1 MRLRKGTGHLYKRG
15 GIYWVQYYRN
25 GKRYRESSYST
36 KEIDAKR
43 LLKRK
48 LGEIAVGRF
57 IEPQTEKVMLKEL
70 TDDLQND
77 YRVNGKR
84 SINRVE
90 DSIAHLLDYFIDDK
104 AITVTTD
111 RIRSYIS
118 HRQEQKAANAT
129 INRELAVLKRSFNLG
144 VQAQKVHAR
153 PYIPTLEENN
163 IRKGFFEHG
172 DFVAVRDMI
181 SQYLKP
187 VVIFLYFSGWRKEEA
202 LSLEWRQVDMEAR
215 SVRLDP
221 GTTKNKEGRVL
232 FLDGELLQV
241 IEYQWEKRKV
251 AEIPGESPTLI
262 CPYVFHRG
270 GKRIGDFRKA
280 WKTACRGA
288 GLEGRIPHDFRR
300 TAIRNMVRAG
310 IPERVVMAISGHK
323 TRSVFDRYNI
333 VSEEDLREA
342 ARKASE
348 HIRRQS
354 TTHSVRTMKT
364 RTGN

>member
-1 MRLRKGTGHLYKRG
+1 MRLRKGTGHIYKRG

-36 KEIDAKR
+36 KETDAKR
-43 LLKRK
+43 LLRRK

-57 IEPQTEKVMLKEL
+57 IEPQTEKVLLKEL

-84 SINRVE
+84 SINRIE

-144 VQAQKVHAR
+144 IQAQKVHAR

-172 DFVAVRDMI
+172 DFVAVRDRLP
-181 SQYLKP
+181 QYLKP
-187 VVIFLYFSGWRKEEA
+187 VVTFLYFSGWRKEET
-202 LSLEWRQVDMEAR
+202 LSLEWRQVDINACM
-215 SVRLDP
+215 VRLDP
-221 GTTKNKEGRVL
+221 GTTKSKEGRVL
-232 FLDGELLQV
+232 FLDGELLEL

-251 AEIPGESPTLI
+251 AEIPGHSPTLL
-262 CPYVFHRG
+262 CPYVFHRNG
-270 GKRIGDFRKA
+270 RRIGDFRKA
-280 WKTACRGA
+280 WQTACKA
-288 GLEGRIPHDFRR
+288 VGLDGRIPHDFRR

-354 TTHSVRTMKT
+354 TTHSVRTMKM